1 MSENMNKMME
11 LLKQNP
17 ELQEKLMAALKAMGN
32 DASLETILKD
42 VFAPIAQEAGIAL
55 TAEDIKDFAD
65 SMPED
70 AALSTDDLKDVNG
83 GMFLGMIPAIG
94 KMVSGIVTVINK
106 IKETPK
112 PVKVEDQWKDE
123 NIL

>member
-1 MSENMNKMME
+1 
-11 LLKQNP
+11 
-17 ELQEKLMAALKAMGN
+17 
-32 DASLETILKD
+32 
-42 VFAPIAQEAGIAL
+42 
-55 TAEDIKDFAD
+55 
-65 SMPED
+65 MPED

-94 KMVSGIVTVINK
+94 KIVSGIVTVINK

-112 PVKVEDQWKDE
+112 PVIVEDQWKDE